1 MRILSIVFSFLAIF
15 LFSIEPLF
23 IKSLGF
29 LDIVELIVNKKLF
42 ITISIFILFLSY
54 LFFFFQIRKTKDLIF
69 KFLIFICLLS
79 LLLLIIF
86 SLNLPFFN
94 IEIGKN
100 IIKFIMIIFCI
111 FSLINLFQS
120 SITYNTNNIILLYV
134 YRFLFFIATL
144 FSILIFLGNL
154 HYKIIY
160 QYITLFS
167 ILIWKLLINFDF
179 IVERKL

>member
-1 MRILSIVFSFLAIF
+1 MRILSIVFSVLAIF
-15 LFSIEPLF
+15 LFAIEPLF
-23 IKSLGF
+23 FNSVK
-29 LDIVELIVNKKLF
+29 DIVELIVNKKLF
-42 ITISIFILFLSY
+42 ITISLFIFFLSY
-54 LFFFFQIRKTKDLIF
+54 LFFFFQIRKTRDFIF
-69 KFLIFICLLS
+69 IFLVFICLLS
-79 LLLLIIF
+79 LLLLTIF
-86 SLNLPFFN
+86 SINQPLLN
-94 IEIGKN
+94 IKVDKN

-120 SITYNTNNIILLYV
+120 SITYKTNNIILLYV

-167 ILIWKLLINFDF
+167 ILTWKLMINFTF
-179 IVERKL
+179 TVNKRL